1 LITHNVK
8 DTENE
13 PTASANGGQQRR
25 EWLAPLVCAGIY
37 ILCTLMGAAT
47 ITTIAG
53 LSTHISLFNI
63 IVHVGSWLPK
73 DFTGHN
79 IKETRQFTATME
91 WYAFLIITFV
101 VYVLCAYFIYRLL
114 KVHNDRRTR
123 RLSYG
128 LIIAVTLISC
138 LFYLLAPAHI
148 ATDMYSYES
157 YGRLMAIHGANPYF
171 VPPSAFP
178 QDITFRWLYWTKTT
192 SIYGPIWMLIS
203 AALAFIGNP
212 TQMSILLQYRCV
224 ALLAHL
230 ITTYLVYKGLR
241 TLGRS
246 ERTVA
251 LGTLLYAW
259 NPLVLVESVLGA
271 HNDIV
276 MVMFLVAG
284 FYWLAKAER
293 NHIFLQPR
301 GYLPPIIAF
310 TLATLVKFSA
320 APALAVCVL
329 AILFARI
336 QADSKAGRLIWWP
349 ALRSAIIASV
359 IGLLL
364 IILPYSPFWIGHSAH
379 DIIATVTAQPS
390 SAEAINSLLSTFV
403 YYNDAHQLPAYLA
416 ILKSHKL
423 WSLLNILAML
433 APIAIGCL
441 YLRRKQD
448 TRTIAL
454 IIIASFAGFLIT
466 APWFFSWYLTWI
478 IGVVPFILPIEKS
491 RFTRALLAFSLTFSA
506 TAFMAYY
513 TTWVG
518 WMQLDFK
525 PPQIFWSV
533 VLNVILI
540 GGPLLAFLGAW
551 YYWPFTGKQ
560 QSPTLPVKSS
570 GTES

>member
-1 LITHNVK
+1 MITHNVK
-8 DTENE
+8 ETESE
-13 PTASANGGQQRR
+13 HIAAASGGQPRR
-25 EWLAPLVCAGIY
+25 EWLAPLICAGIY
-37 ILCTLMGAAT
+37 LLCTLMGAAT
-47 ITTIAG
+47 VTNVAG
-53 LSTHISLFNI
+53 LSTRISLFNV
-63 IVHVGSWLPK
+63 IVHLGSWLPR
-73 DFTGHN
+73 DITGQH
-79 IKETRQFTATME
+79 IRETRQFTTTME

-101 VYVLCAYFIYRLL
+101 VYTLCAYFIYRLL
-114 KVHNDRRTR
+114 KVHNDQRTR

-128 LIIAVTLISC
+128 LIIAVTLLSC
-138 LFYLLAPAHI
+138 LFYFLTPAHI

-157 YGRLMAIHGANPYF
+157 YGRLLALHGANPYF

-178 QDITFRWLYWTKTT
+178 QDITFRWLYWKDTT

-203 AALAFIGNP
+203 AALALIGNP
-212 TQMSILLQYRCV
+212 TQLSILLQFRGV

-259 NPLVLVESVLGA
+259 NPLVLAESVLGA

-284 FYWLAKAER
+284 LYWLAKAER
-293 NHIFLQPR
+293 NHTFLQLR
-301 GYLPPIIAF
+301 GYLLPLIAF
-310 TLATLVKFSA
+310 TCATLVKFSA

-329 AILFARI
+329 AILFARL
-336 QADSKAGRLIWWP
+336 QTDSKAGRPVWWP

-359 IGLLL
+359 ISLVL
-364 IILPYSPFWIGHSAH
+364 IILAYSPFWIGHSAH
-379 DIIATVTAQPS
+379 DILATVTAQPS

-403 YYNDAHQLPAYLA
+403 YYNDAHQLPTYLA
-416 ILKSHKL
+416 LLKNHKL

-433 APIAIGCL
+433 APIVIGCIH
-441 YLRRKQD
+441 LRRKQD

-478 IGVVPFILPIEKS
+478 VGVVPFILPIEKS
-491 RFTRALLAFSLTFSA
+491 RFTRALLAFSISFSA
-506 TAFMAYY
+506 TAFMGYY

-518 WMQLDFK
+518 WMQLNFK

-540 GGPLLAFLGAW
+540 GLPLLAFIGAW
-551 YYWPFTGKQ
+551 YYWPFTSKQ
-560 QSPTLPVKSS
+560 QSSALPVTSS
-570 GTES
+570 EAES